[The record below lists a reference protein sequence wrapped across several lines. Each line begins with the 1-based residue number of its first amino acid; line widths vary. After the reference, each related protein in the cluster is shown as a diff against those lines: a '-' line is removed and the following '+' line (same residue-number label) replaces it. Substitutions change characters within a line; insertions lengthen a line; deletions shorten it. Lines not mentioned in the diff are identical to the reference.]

1 MGDGGG
7 GGGVD
12 AVDAESDGGDGIA
25 LGFIITVVMT
35 LTDLGVMDVVLSV
48 LVTMMMEVKADPSF
62 FSGTLQNLSSPRR
75 PSHPLAPEAVP
86 PAGFP
91 GAPGMP
97 GPCLHYPSIWPAAQG
112 SQWEGNI
119 PGALTSPRVN
129 GRPGNPEAAE
139 FGYNLCPRE
148 FTVSGK
154 TNIYKIEMLRCW
166 SSIKAKCSRR
176 SEKPKG
182 STQLWDNTEDF
193 LEGIE
198 FLRVDEVLIG
208 GEGEENHILGV
219 KNIGKSLG
227 ANCLA

>member
-1 MGDGGG
+1 M
-7 GGGVD
+7 
-12 AVDAESDGGDGIA
+12 ALMLLMQNLMGGDGIA

-48 LVTMMMEVKADPSF
+48 LVTMMMKVKTWPLSF
-62 FSGTLQNLSSPRR
+62 FSGTLSGPILSQRR
-75 PSHPLAPEAVP
+75 PQPSPCPRGSSTSWLPR
-86 PAGFP
+86 
-91 GAPGMP
+91 APGMP

-119 PGALTSPRVN
+119 PGALTSPRIN
-129 GRPGNPEAAE
+129 GRLGYQEAAE

-176 SEKPKG
+176 CRKAQRQHP
-182 STQLWDNTEDF
+182 T
-193 LEGIE
+193 
-198 FLRVDEVLIG
+198 
-208 GEGEENHILGV
+208 LG
-219 KNIGKSLG
+219 
-227 ANCLA
+227 